1 MPIYAEEICDM
12 RTLLEYAEN
21 AATCE
26 ISKYA
31 QSPQK
36 LTCLNNATLLAR
48 IE

>member
-26 ISKYA
+26 ICGNRPK
-31 QSPQK
+31 
-36 LTCLNNATLLAR
+36 N
-48 IE
+48 